1 MKSKLLI
8 IADALCMVLCECNR
22 LTIRGEMMGWFSN
35 GETGIC
41 GFSIRRENGDGVS
54 VIVDG
59 HTHIFSWVED
69 ITVSDFKAGTMD
81 GIVVDIKGDM
91 KQDTIYA
98 TEIQI
103 EGRWFRNEYTLSDG
117 TGVDLFKAG
126 LYSTYSLGSDENLL
140 FVQKTTGVE
149 EAYIPGIGTL
159 ADLPEA
165 AQANIK
171 AWYDA
176 QGLLY
181 DVPRTLEDAYA
192 AWLADEDGFQTFTLG
207 QETFPE
213 ASNEDVIYFMTIVSL
228 PESEERLCAAF
239 DKETGEVIPMED
251 IFTCESEELIQ
262 RLSEIAGID
271 DGALI
276 EEMKAA
282 FKPEYV
288 TVSQNYLEVNF
299 PADTLPS
306 QELAF
311 GMGFEYNA
319 DVRALFQSWAIPS
332 GVME

>member
-1 MKSKLLI
+1 MKKKLFI
-8 IADALCMVLCECNR
+8 IAVVCCMVLCGCHR

-41 GFSIRRENGDGVS
+41 GFSIRRENGDGAN

-117 TGVDLFKAG
+117 TPVDLFKAS
-126 LYSTYSLGSDENLL
+126 LYHTYSLEDGRELL
-140 FVQKTTGVE
+140 FVQKPTNVNET
-149 EAYIPGIGTL
+149 YIPGIGDL
-159 ADLPEA
+159 GDLPEA
-165 AQANIK
+165 AQKKITAYYN
-171 AWYDA
+171 A

-181 DVPRTLEDAYA
+181 DEHQTLEDAYDA
-192 AWLADEDGFQTFTLG
+192 YLAVENFQTYTLG
-207 QETFPE
+207 QEICPS
-213 ASNEDVIYFMTIVSL
+213 AVNEDVIYFLTIASL
-228 PESEERLCAAF
+228 PKTELRLCAAF
-239 DKETGEVIPMED
+239 DKQSGEEIPMED
-251 IFTCESEELIQ
+251 IFDCPEDEIIV
-262 RLSEIAGID
+262 RLAEIAGLN

-282 FKPEYV
+282 FQTEYV

-299 PADTLPS
+299 PAGTLPS
-306 QELAF
+306 EEIGLS
-311 GMGFEYNA
+311 MGFEY
-319 DVRALFQSWAIPS
+319 DEALRGLLQPWAIPS
-332 GVME
+332 GVSE

>member
-1 MKSKLLI
+1 MKKRILILALI
-8 IADALCMVLCECNR
+8 ICLLLCGCRE

-41 GFSIRRENGDGVS
+41 GFSIRRENGDGINVS
-54 VIVDG
+54 VDG

-117 TGVDLFKAG
+117 TPVDLFKAS
-126 LYSTYSLGSDENLL
+126 LYHTYSLEDGRELL
-140 FVQKTTGVE
+140 FVQKPTKVE
-149 EAYIPGIGTL
+149 ETYIPGIGSL
-159 ADLPEA
+159 KDLPEA
-165 AQANIK
+165 AQEKIGAY
-171 AWYDA
+171 YDA

-181 DVPRTLEDAYA
+181 DELQTLEDAYDA
-192 AWLADEDGFQTFTLG
+192 YLAVENFQTYTLG
-207 QETFPE
+207 QEVFPS
-213 ASNEDVIYFMTIVSL
+213 AANEEVIYFLTIASL
-228 PESEERLCAAF
+228 PGSEQRLCAAF
-239 DKETGEVIPMED
+239 DKQTGEVIPMED
-251 IFTCESEELIQ
+251 IFTCEPQEFIT
-262 RLSEIAGID
+262 RLAAIGGAED
-271 DGALI
+271 ALI

-299 PADTLPS
+299 PAGTLPS
-306 QELAF
+306 EELGL
-311 GMGFEYNA
+311 GMGFEYNE
-319 DVRALFQSWAIPS
+319 DVRELLKPWAIPN
-332 GVME
+332 GGTE

>member
-1 MKSKLLI
+1 MKKRILILALI
-8 IADALCMVLCECNR
+8 ICLLLCGCRE

-117 TGVDLFKAG
+117 TGVDLFKASR
-126 LYSTYSLGSDENLL
+126 YHTYSLEDGRELL
-140 FVQKTTGVE
+140 FVQNPTNVE
-149 EAYIPGIGTL
+149 ETYIPGIGSL
-159 ADLPEA
+159 KDLPEA
-165 AQANIK
+165 AQEKIK
-171 AWYDA
+171 AYYDA

-181 DVPRTLEDAYA
+181 DELQTLEDAYDA
-192 AWLADEDGFQTFTLG
+192 YLAGENFQTYTLG
-207 QETFPE
+207 QEVFPS
-213 ASNEDVIYFMTIVSL
+213 AVNEEVIYFLTIVSL
-228 PESEERLCAAF
+228 QGSELRLCAAF
-239 DKETGEVIPMED
+239 DRQTGEEIPMEK
-251 IFTCESEELIQ
+251 IFICEPRELIQ
-262 RLSEIAGID
+262 RMAEISGITD
-271 DGALI
+271 RTLI
-276 EEMKAA
+276 EEMMAA
-282 FKPEYV
+282 FRLDYV

-299 PADTLPS
+299 PAGTLPS
-306 QELAF
+306 EELAF
-311 GMGFEYNA
+311 GMGFEYNQ
-319 DVRALFQSWAIPS
+319 DVCKLIQPWALPN
-332 GVME
+332 GGTE

>member
-8 IADALCMVLCECNR
+8 ITAALCMVLCGCNR

-41 GFSIRRENGDGVS
+41 GFSIRRENGDGINVS
-54 VIVDG
+54 VDG

-117 TGVDLFKAG
+117 TPVDLFKAS
-126 LYSTYSLGSDENLL
+126 LYHTYSLEDGRELL
-140 FVQKTTGVE
+140 FVQNPTNVE
-149 EAYIPGIGTL
+149 ETYIPGIGSL
-159 ADLPEA
+159 RDLPEA
-165 AQANIK
+165 AQEKIGAY
-171 AWYDA
+171 YDA

-181 DVPRTLEDAYA
+181 DEIQTLEDAYDA
-192 AWLADEDGFQTFTLG
+192 YLAVENFQTYTLG
-207 QETFPE
+207 QEVFPS
-213 ASNEDVIYFMTIVSL
+213 AVNEEVIYFLTIASL
-228 PESEERLCAAF
+228 PGSELRLCAAF
-239 DKETGEVIPMED
+239 DKQTGEVIPMED

-276 EEMKAA
+276 EEMKVA
-282 FKPEYV
+282 FKPEFV
-288 TVSQNYLEVNF
+288 TGSQNFLEVNF
-299 PADTLPS
+299 PAGTLPRE
-306 QELAF
+306 ELGL
-311 GMGFEYNA
+311 GMGFEYNE
-319 DVRALFQSWAIPS
+319 DVRELLKPWAIPN
-332 GVME
+332 GGTE

>member
-1 MKSKLLI
+1 MKKRILILALI
-8 IADALCMVLCECNR
+8 ICLLLCGCRE

-41 GFSIRRENGDGVS
+41 GFSIRRENGDGVN

-69 ITVSDFKAGTMD
+69 ITVSDFYADTMD

-126 LYSTYSLGSDENLL
+126 LYSTYSLGNDENLL

-159 ADLPEA
+159 ADLPEM
-165 AQANIK
+165 AQENIK

-181 DVPRTLEDAYA
+181 DVSQSLEEAYA
-192 AWLADEDGFQTFTLG
+192 AWLADQDAFHTYTLG
-207 QETFPE
+207 QETFPS
-213 ASNEDVIYFMTIVSL
+213 ASNEEVIYFMTIASL
-228 PESEERLCAAF
+228 PATEVRLCAAF
-239 DKETGEVIPMED
+239 DKDTGEEIPMEN
-251 IFTCESEELIQ
+251 IFACEPQEFIS
-262 RLSEIAGID
+262 RLAAIGGVED
-271 DGALI
+271 ALI

-288 TVSQNYLEVNF
+288 TVSQSYLEVNF
-299 PADTLPS
+299 PAGTLPS

-319 DVRALFQSWAIPS
+319 DVRVLFQSWAIPS